1 MRRRKMQSKRGVIL
15 CAATLVSFAALAQ
28 SGRSYG
34 PDRIWWGA
42 GVDGLL
48 PWTEAYDDPEGEL
61 GIFNEGGAV
70 HTKGHPFFE
79 PLGVNGRA
87 CVTCHQP
94 SNAMSV
100 STARLRERWVETH
113 GQDPVFAAVDGSNCP
128 DMPLDRKSSHSLL
141 LERGLFRISLP
152 WPPRTPAG
160 TPIQP
165 EFRLEVVRDPT
176 GCNSGPL
183 HGPNGAERSVSV
195 YRRPRMAANL
205 TTLVRG
211 SNGIALMA
219 DGREPSLESQAI
231 TAATVH
237 EQATAH
243 PTLEQLRQILD
254 FETRIYVAQHSD
266 LRGGL
271 LNERG
276 GPTLLSAENLAS
288 GKAGTLG
295 TGVPPT
301 GSFLFAVWKQPAEA
315 KDLGLQRDFRASVER
330 GSDLF
335 YSRRFRMEGV
345 TSEAVAGTVTCAS
358 CHASGTKRWMDI
370 GTAKQTA
377 ESSEH
382 PAELPLFRATC
393 ENSATPGAEIY
404 TSDPGRALITGK
416 CADIGAIVM
425 PQFRGLAA
433 RAPYFS
439 NGSAQNLGE
448 LVDYY
453 DQHFDIGFTE
463 REKHD
468 LVNFLKVL

>member
-1 MRRRKMQSKRGVIL
+1 MQRRKSQGKRVVFV
-15 CAATLVSFAALAQ
+15 CAAALLSYAALAGAQ

-34 PDRIWWGA
+34 PDRVWWNA

-48 PWTEAYDDPEGEL
+48 PWTEAYDDPDGEV

-100 STARLRERWVETH
+100 STASLRERWAETH

-128 DMPLDRKSSHSLL
+128 DLPQDKKSSHSLL

-152 WPPRTPAG
+152 WPPKTAAG

-165 EFRLEVVRDPT
+165 EFRLDVVRDPN
-176 GCNSGPL
+176 GCNTGPL
-183 HGPNGAERSVSV
+183 HGPSGDERAVSV
-195 YRRPRMAANL
+195 YRRPRVAANL

-211 SNGIALMA
+211 PNGIALMA

-231 TAATVH
+231 TAALVH
-237 EQATAH
+237 EQANAH

-271 LNERG
+271 LNEKD
-276 GPTLLSAENLAS
+276 GPALLSAENLAA
-288 GKAGTLG
+288 GKAGTLA
-295 TGVPPT
+295 TGAGP
-301 GSFLFAVWKQPAEA
+301 FLFAVWKPLTET
-315 KDLGLQRDFRASVER
+315 KELGLQREFRASVER
-330 GSDLF
+330 GSDVF
-335 YSRRFRMEGV
+335 YSRRFRMEGM
-345 TSEAVAGTVTCAS
+345 TSGAVAGTVTCAS
-358 CHASGTKRWMDI
+358 CHAAGTKRWMDI
-370 GTAKQTA
+370 GTASQAAK
-377 ESSEH
+377 SS
-382 PAELPLFRATC
+382 PQSSELPLFRVTC
-393 ENSATPGAEIY
+393 ENSAAPRVEIY
-404 TSDPGRALITGK
+404 TTDPGRALITGK
-416 CADIGAIVM
+416 CADVGAIVI

-439 NGSAQNLGE
+439 NGSAQTLGE
-448 LVDYY
+448 LVEFY

-463 REKHD
+463 QEKHD